1 MQEKILRNIII
12 EFSNEEAGKLID
24 LLYKK
29 QNVNEFLIAKRMDL
43 TINQTRN
50 MLYKLADSGLVQ
62 FIRKKDKKK
71 GGWYTYF
78 WTLKIKRCLI
88 KYKEKLEKE
97 MKKSEEQLGSRQKE
111 RYYYSPLAEIEY
123 TEEEA
128 ILHDYT
134 CPETGEVLELKDNS
148 KEIEKIKENISQI
161 QKQIK
166 VLEEEVEVIDK
177 KDEKKKEKRLKDEKD
192 EKDEERKKRRLER
205 EKEKTKEARKAG
217 KKVTKKTAKKVV
229 KKKATKRNTKKKV
242 VKKES
247 KKKVVKKKKGS
258 ILKRAIRSFSKK
270 K

>member
-1 MQEKILRNIII
+1 MQERLLKNILIG
-12 EFSNEEAGKLID
+12 FAGEESGKLVD

-29 QNVNEFLIAKRMDL
+29 QNVNEFLIAKRMNL

-78 WTLKIKRCLI
+78 WTLKTKRCLS
-88 KYKEKLEKE
+88 KYKEKLEEE
-97 MKKSEEQLGSRQKE
+97 MEKLENQLSSRQKE
-111 RYYYSPLAEIEY
+111 RYYYSPLADLEY

-148 KEIEKIKENISQI
+148 GDIGKIKEGITKI
-161 QKQIK
+161 QEQIK
-166 VLEEEVEVIDK
+166 TLDEEIEIIDK
-177 KDEKKKEKRLKDEKD
+177 KEEKAKEKRLKEEKRL
-192 EKDEERKKRRLER
+192 KDEERKKRRLLR
-205 EKEKTKEARKAG
+205 EKEKAKEARKAG
-217 KKVTKKTAKKVV
+217 KTLPKKAKKAVKKTTKKTVKREV
-229 KKKATKRNTKKKV
+229 KKKTIN
-242 VKKES
+242 
-247 KKKVVKKKKGS
+247 KKKGS
-258 ILKRAIRSFSKK
+258 ILRRAIKSFSKK